1 MHINELMGQH
11 KRPIAKKAKV
21 PAQILRV
28 DLTRGPDQMSDAAVA
43 FAIFMLLLLA
53 VVSVRAIRYKIIMR
67 RVLAKGS
74 WVQISNPSYEPLFYG
89 QVVRVRWFS
98 FLGFHDYTALRG
110 LLLPEAFSAELVAV
124 FNERFPGQ
132 KDAQGHVLVLALTAG
147 NLIVT
152 ELLERGKTTELRE
165 RFPSMNEASAPRI
178 LIGSDDIGLTDE
190 ASKSV
195 FDKLWRGPPRAES

>member
-1 MHINELMGQH
+1 MHINKLRGQH
-11 KRPIAKKAKV
+11 KRSIAKKAKV

-28 DLTRGPDQMSDAAVA
+28 DLTRGPDHMSDVAIA
-43 FAIFMLLLLA
+43 FAIFMLLLLS
-53 VVSVRAIRYKIIMR
+53 VVSIRAIRFKIITR
-67 RVLAKGS
+67 SVLTKGS

-89 QVVRVRWFS
+89 QVVRARWLS

-110 LLLPEAFSAELVAV
+110 LLLPEAFSVELVAA

-132 KDAQGHVLVLALTAG
+132 KDAQGHFLVLALTAG

-152 ELLERGKTTELRE
+152 ELLEHGKTTELSE

-178 LIGSDDIGLTDE
+178 LIGSDDIALTDE
-190 ASKSV
+190 ASKSE
-195 FDKLWRGPPRAES
+195 FDKAWRGQPRR

>member
-1 MHINELMGQH
+1 VDEQP
-11 KRPIAKKAKV
+11 KRLSAKKTKV

-28 DLTRGPDQMSDAAVA
+28 DLMYGLDHMPDAAVA
-43 FAIFMLLLLA
+43 FAIFILLLLA
-53 VVSVRAIRYKIIMR
+53 VVSIRAIRFKIITR

-89 QVVRVRWFS
+89 QVVRTRWLS

-110 LLLPEAFSAELVAV
+110 LFLPEAFSAELVAV

-132 KDAQGHVLVLALTAG
+132 RDAQGHFLVLALTAG

-152 ELLERGKTTELRE
+152 ELLEHGRITELSE
-165 RFPSMNEASAPRI
+165 RFPSMNEAFAPRI
-178 LIGSDDIGLTDE
+178 LIGSDDIALIDE
-190 ASKSV
+190 TSKTE
-195 FDKLWRGPPRAES
+195 FDKGWRGPPRAEP